1 MPTLFLFVILCHAS
15 LALLRNPY
23 LSQTFKLP
31 NHPLN
36 WICTVHVTVPSLS
49 NHTSSDITERFL
61 TSNHGKVIPT
71 LSTMLNRNISIA
83 PVDSFFEPCTVS
95 VLVDETIHGS
105 SYVQSP
111 LGMKSYIQANEYVFR
126 GWRHSVVIVF
136 VFSCATRYSMVSNY
150 LPHRLFYH
158 SLGCGPQ
165 HSFPNFAFVP
175 DPLGSFKEI
184 DEQMHNIHDPQL
196 PLAVRRSTSKPKYGW
211 DEHIENWKPEDCL
224 PWYTHQSRTN
234 ICTDKLLVVY
244 HYKHILNFTTVPIG
258 LDEDKHYGQII
269 TKTIITSK
277 EGNRVISIHII
288 DSSGTRILY
297 CDRKLDMKER
307 FRPLNLSSP
316 FSFGTWIMLVS
327 TLMLCAI
334 ANSLTIFDMSSGA
347 NSWTTLSFIQT
358 VFNCLFVLIVS
369 QLEQDLG
376 KKNSIKIFIGL
387 MVIFLGN
394 FYKNDLTIELV
405 YPRTQNAFGNVTELL
420 DSNFNILLLTD
431 ISFNKT
437 RLDKSTILKNSNY
450 HMEIDEHKR
459 DKYIRQVDR
468 WFLLIKSVNALK
480 KFADRNERNALFVSA
495 PFHIQQHTLSL
506 YADLMYPFPCH
517 FVKRPFASKFIWY
530 YFFNP
535 KAEELK
541 QWTARFFDHGLFEC
555 WKRLQAH
562 QIKLVQLKY
571 SPLVRLLKSNRRST
585 QKQSFDLNNFIGNV
599 HLLAFYNTVS
609 ILVTIFIVVFLSE
622 CAMQTVKNLSI
633 LALTKLKQASLKL
646 LWTIVRFLF

>member
-1 MPTLFLFVILCHAS
+1 MLFHGS
-15 LALLRNPY
+15 LALLHNPY
-23 LSQTFKLP
+23 PSQAFKLP
-31 NHPLN
+31 KHPLN
-36 WICTVHVTVPSLS
+36 WICTVHVTVPSLT

-61 TSNHGKVIPT
+61 TSNHGRVIPT
-71 LSTMLNRNISIA
+71 LSTILNRNKSIA
-83 PVDSFFEPCTVS
+83 PVDSFFEQCTVS

-105 SYVQSP
+105 SYVESP
-111 LGMKSYIQANEYVFR
+111 LGMERYIQANEYVFR

-136 VFSCATRYSMVSNY
+136 VFSCPTRYSMVSHY

-165 HSFPNFAFVP
+165 LSFPNFAFVP
-175 DPLGSFKEI
+175 DPLGNFKGI
-184 DEQMHNIHDPQL
+184 DEQKHSIHDHQL

-211 DEHIENWKPEDCL
+211 DEHIENWKLEDCL
-224 PWYTHQSRTN
+224 PWYTQQSRTN
-234 ICTDKLLVVY
+234 ICTDTLLVVY

-258 LDEDKHYGQII
+258 LDEDYGQII
-269 TKTIITSK
+269 TKTIITTK
-277 EGNRVISIHII
+277 EGNCVISIHII
-288 DSSGTRILY
+288 DSSSTRILY

-316 FSFGTWIMLVS
+316 FSFGTWVMLVS

-334 ANSLTIFDMSSGA
+334 ANSLTIFDLSSGA

-376 KKNSIKIFIGL
+376 KKNSTKIFIGL

-405 YPRTQNAFGNVTELL
+405 YPRAQNAFGNVTELL
-420 DSNFNILLLTD
+420 DLNFNILQITD
-431 ISFNKT
+431 ISFDKT
-437 RLDKSTILKNSNY
+437 GMDKSTILKTSNY
-450 HMEIDEHKR
+450 HLEIDEHKR

-468 WFLLIKSVNALK
+468 WFLLLPQSLYAFQ
-480 KFADRNERNALFVSA
+480 KFADKNQRNALLVPA
-495 PFHIQQHTLSL
+495 PFHIQEISLSL
-506 YADLMYPFPCH
+506 FTDMMYPFPCH

-530 YFFNP
+530 YFFNT

-541 QWTARFFDHGLFEC
+541 QWTARFFDHGLFEI
-555 WKRLQAH
+555 WKRFQA
-562 QIKLVQLKY
+562 QWIKSSQLKY
-571 SPLVRLLKSNRRST
+571 FLLYRLLRSNPTST
-585 QKQSFDLNNFIGNV
+585 QEQSFDLNNFIGNV
-599 HLLAFYNTVS
+599 HLLVFYKIVS
-609 ILVTIFIVVFLSE
+609 MLVTICIVVFFSE

-633 LALTKLKQASLKL
+633 LTLTKL
-646 LWTIVRFLF
+646 LWTIVRFIF